1 MKVTTLQGFVENGQ
15 IRLADNVRLPEKT
28 LVYVVVP
35 GVEIPAVVHVASPR
49 LSHPEQ
55 TDDFKKEVKKVGFC
69 RWAGDEA

>member
-49 LSHPEQ
+49 LAHPEQ
-55 TDDFKKEVKKVGFC
+55 TDDFKKEVKEIGN
-69 RWAGDEA
+69 AGV